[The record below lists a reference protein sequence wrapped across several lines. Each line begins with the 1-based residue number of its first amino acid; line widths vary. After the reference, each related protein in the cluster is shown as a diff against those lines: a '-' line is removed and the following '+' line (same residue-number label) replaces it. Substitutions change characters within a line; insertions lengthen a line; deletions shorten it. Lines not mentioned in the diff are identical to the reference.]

1 MRLIDADE
9 LTEAIWRERLDT
21 RERIADLVARQPTVK
36 TDVQA
41 AFDKMR
47 LIDADELKKGLKDL
61 KAEGYNQKY
70 VQGLQDA
77 IDNYF
82 SQIIDD
88 APTADVQ
95 PVKHGKWVER
105 EITRM
110 KWIPNDDDNVNPDD
124 VEPERMTEQKCSYC
138 NRWTIKFTDH
148 IELNYCPLCGAK
160 MDGDSE

>member
-9 LTEAIWRERLDT
+9 LIEAVWRERLDT

-36 TDVQA
+36 GV
-41 AFDKMR
+41 
-47 LIDADELKKGLKDL
+47 
-61 KAEGYNQKY
+61 
-70 VQGLQDA
+70 
-77 IDNYF
+77 
-82 SQIIDD
+82 
-88 APTADVQ
+88 TADVQ
-95 PVKHGKWVER
+95 PVKQGKWVER
-105 EITRM
+105 KTIRM

-148 IELNYCPLCGAK
+148 IEINYCPLCGAK